1 MLNSIVLD
9 AIVLVVCVVAF
20 AALIFFTLGCER
32 L

>member
-9 AIVLVVCVVAF
+9 AIVLVVSVIVF
-20 AALIFFTLGCER
+20 VALIAFTIGCER